1 MSGAG
6 ELRSVEELL
15 ALFELRGA
23 RQYYGEEVSLTSH
36 SLQAAQMALRAGA
49 SDPQV
54 AAALLHDVGHMLA
67 EEGEDFTA
75 RGIDDSHEDLAAH
88 WLGTLFSPEVVDPIR
103 LHVDAKR
110 FLCATN
116 AGYGEGL
123 SPTSQ
128 QSLALQGGP
137 MNDVDAAAF
146 PDLAGASQALELRR
160 WDDAAKVPGA
170 KTATLTEHEP
180 LLWAL
185 ASSFRR
191 SAAR

>member
-1 MSGAG
+1 VSVAG

-67 EEGEDFTA
+67 EEGEDFTD

-116 AGYGEGL
+116 AGYSEGL

-137 MNDVDAAAF
+137 MNDADAAAF

-160 WDDAAKVPGA
+160 WDDAAKVPDA

-191 SAAR
+191 SPAR

>member
-1 MSGAG
+1 VSVAG

-110 FLCATN
+110 FLCARN

-123 SPTSQ
+123 SATSQ

-137 MNDVDAAAF
+137 MNDADAAAF

-160 WDDAAKVPGA
+160 WDDAAKVPDA

-180 LLWAL
+180 LLCAL

-191 SAAR
+191 SPAR